1 MKKLGIEFKVGVF
14 TIVGLC
20 ATAYLFFVL
29 SPSLLDSQESN
40 SYYTIL
46 KDASGILPK
55 THVKTNGVTVGKV
68 ESVQLDISTT
78 KVLFKVNANVKIP
91 VGSTLD
97 IRTVGLLGDKFIEI
111 LRSEDSSLGY
121 IENNGLIP
129 RALGGADLN
138 ALMDIAGDIAK
149 DIKQITSTLSKVL
162 GGDLGEDRV
171 ANIIDNIEGLTA
183 NARLMLEENR
193 RDVKDLV
200 ANLRETSAA
209 LREITDSENR
219 DRFDRIL
226 ASFDT
231 SMEDVK
237 GATRRINLIT
247 EKVEKGEG
255 TIGRLINDD
264 KTLVELQGALE
275 DIRNVIS
282 PATKLKIAVDYQGQ
296 YNRDETT
303 QHHFNL
309 QFKTRPDRFYILG
322 MSQGNYR
329 EIDTTTETLQATED
343 FDSANSPVRTKESIR
358 ERPELRINLQI
369 AKRWYNAQLR
379 FGMFESTGG
388 MAADFFLFKDKLKY
402 TVEVFD
408 FAGKYDNT
416 RAVARVRT
424 YLSMLFF
431 DHIYLV
437 AGVDDATRKDP
448 NTGKVSDKPNAF
460 IGAGMNFN
468 DDDLKALFGAASL
481 VSR

>member
-29 SPSLLDSQESN
+29 SPSLLDSQDSN

-78 KVLFKVNANVKIP
+78 KVLFKVNSNVKIP

-129 RALGGADLN
+129 RAVGGADLN

-193 RDVKDLV
+193 RDVKELV
-200 ANLRETSAA
+200 LNLRETSAA
-209 LREITDSENR
+209 LKEITDSENR
-219 DRFDRIL
+219 DRFERIL
-226 ASFDT
+226 SSFDS
-231 SMEDVK
+231 SMDDVK

-275 DIRNVIS
+275 DIRRVIS

-309 QFKTRPDRFYILG
+309 QFRTRPDRFYILG
-322 MSQGNYR
+322 ISQGNYR
-329 EIDTTTETLQATED
+329 EIDTTTETLQATEE
-343 FDSANSPVRTKESIR
+343 FDSLNNPVRTRESIR
-358 ERPELRINLQI
+358 ETPELRINLQI
-369 AKRWYNAQLR
+369 AKRWYNTQLR

-408 FAGKYDNT
+408 FADKYNNT

-431 DHIYLV
+431 DHLYLV

-468 DDDLKALFGAASL
+468 DDDLKALFGAAAL
-481 VSR
+481 VSQ

>member
-1 MKKLGIEFKVGVF
+1 
-14 TIVGLC
+14 
-20 ATAYLFFVL
+20 
-29 SPSLLDSQESN
+29 
-40 SYYTIL
+40 
-46 KDASGILPK
+46 
-55 THVKTNGVTVGKV
+55 
-68 ESVQLDISTT
+68 
-78 KVLFKVNANVKIP
+78 
-91 VGSTLD
+91 
-97 IRTVGLLGDKFIEI
+97 
-111 LRSEDSSLGY
+111 
-121 IENNGLIP
+121 
-129 RALGGADLN
+129 
-138 ALMDIAGDIAK
+138 
-149 DIKQITSTLSKVL
+149 
-162 GGDLGEDRV
+162 
-171 ANIIDNIEGLTA
+171 
-183 NARLMLEENR
+183 
-193 RDVKDLV
+193 
-200 ANLRETSAA
+200 
-209 LREITDSENR
+209 
-219 DRFDRIL
+219 
-226 ASFDT
+226 
-231 SMEDVK
+231 
-237 GATRRINLIT
+237 
-247 EKVEKGEG
+247 
-255 TIGRLINDD
+255 
-264 KTLVELQGALE
+264 
-275 DIRNVIS
+275 
-282 PATKLKIAVDYQGQ
+282 VDYQGQ